1 MAANMS
7 GGRTTSGRARAAKRK
22 VALRNQL
29 AEAGMKVVT
38 WNCQGL
44 SLFKLFLLFEITS
57 AHVICLQE
65 TWLPK
70 GGGMPDIP
78 GYNVFEQRR
87 AKGKRGGF
95 ATLVKKG
102 LNVTRVVAN
111 DYALLTELLLPGGDR
126 VAVVNAYMP
135 PIASIKR
142 KRLSDEVVQDAV
154 CELVARVPHD
164 TKLALC
170 GDFNARTGTLMP
182 PDANNS
188 IMPRVTTD

>member
-1 MAANMS
+1 M
-7 GGRTTSGRARAAKRK
+7 
-22 VALRNQL
+22 
-29 AEAGMKVVT
+29 
-38 WNCQGL
+38 
-44 SLFKLFLLFEITS
+44 FKLFLLFEVTG

-78 GYNVFEQRR
+78 GYNVFEHRR

-102 LNVTRVVAN
+102 LNVTRVVDN
-111 DYALLTELLLPGGDR
+111 DYAILTELLLPGGDR
-126 VAVVNAYMP
+126 VAVVNSYMP

-154 CELVARVPHD
+154 SELVARVPHD

-170 GDFNARTGTLMP
+170 GDFNARTGALQPQGAENSTL
-182 PDANNS
+182 
-188 IMPRVTTD
+188 PRVSTD